1 MYKAKHLPKFHLPHI
16 PPAHPASQFLLP
28 ALPFSPPN
36 FSKNLT
42 PQKSRFHNDFHEP
55 EDLFFDLS
63 FFSFFL
69 VLFLSLLSLSFFL

>member
-16 PPAHPASQFLLP
+16 PPPHPVSQFLLP
-28 ALPFSPPN
+28 ALPLSPQIFQKISFP
-36 FSKNLT
+36 KNPDFT
-42 PQKSRFHNDFHEP
+42 IIFTSRKISI
-55 EDLFFDLS
+55 FDLS